1 MTTAIDPRGLG
12 ARRWWALGALNLA
25 VLAVGLD
32 GTVLS
37 VALPTLAGALHAS
50 ESDLQ
55 WFSSGYLLVLAAS
68 MLPVSVLGDRYGRK
82 KVLLCSLAL
91 FAVGSA
97 ACAAAPSS
105 SAFIAARALL
115 GFAGAGIIVMS
126 LAAIT
131 TLFSEAERP
140 RAIGIWAAVNFL
152 SFPIGPIL
160 GGWILTNYWWGWVFL
175 LNVPVALIALIVAFR
190 LLPEARAHERPALD
204 LVGVGA
210 SVVGLVALV
219 YGLIQA
225 GEHGWSSPGAVL
237 EMFGGVVVLALF
249 FAWERRLSQRPDR
262 QPLVDVA
269 LFRSRSYTWGVIL
282 AAVAIFAMLGVL
294 FTMPQYFQG
303 VLGTTA
309 MGSGLRLLSLV
320 GGLLLAALS
329 AARIARLAGA
339 KVTVAFGFAILA
351 AGLLIG
357 TATSVSSSGASIAA
371 WMAIVGVG
379 MGLALTTSM
388 SAALSELSEEQS
400 GIGSAVLQAINK
412 VPLGTAVLGS
422 VLSAAYLTRLHVSG
436 LPPSAASAV
445 RESIFGAVA
454 VAHKLHW
461 SALLASAR
469 MAFVHGMDLAL
480 LVAGC
485 TAVLGVVL
493 TALFLP
499 RTSASQVPVRAP
511 AAPLAGGRGGQQQ
524 ASA

>member
-1 MTTAIDPRGLG
+1 MTTAIDPRALG
-12 ARRWWALGALNLA
+12 TRRWWALGALNLS

-105 SAFIAARALL
+105 DAFIAARTLL

-126 LAAIT
+126 LAAIS

-160 GGWILTNYWWGWVFL
+160 GGWMLTNFWWGWVFL
-175 LNVPVALIALIVAFR
+175 LNVPVALVGLIFGFR
-190 LLPEARAHERPALD
+190 LLPEARARERPALD

-210 SVVGLVALV
+210 SIVGLVALV

-225 GEHGWSSPGAVL
+225 GEHGWSNAGAVL
-237 EMFGGVVVLALF
+237 EMSGGVVVLALF
-249 FAWERRLSQRPDR
+249 FAWEARLSRRPDR
-262 QPLVDVA
+262 QPLVDLV
-269 LFRSRSYTWGVIL
+269 LFRSRSFTWGVIL

-303 VLGTTA
+303 VLGTSA
-309 MGSGLRLLSLV
+309 MGSGLRLLSLI

-329 AARIARLAGA
+329 AARVARLAGA
-339 KVTVAFGFAILA
+339 KVTVALGFAILA
-351 AGLLIG
+351 TGLLIG
-357 TATSVSSSGASIAA
+357 TATGVSSSGAFIAA
-371 WMAIVGVG
+371 WMAIVGLG
-379 MGLALTTSM
+379 MGLAMTTSI

-400 GIGSAVLQAINK
+400 GVGSAVLQAINK
-412 VPLGTAVLGS
+412 VPFGTAVLGS
-422 VLSAAYLTRLHVSG
+422 VLSASYLTRLDVSG
-436 LPPSAASAV
+436 LRVSALSTV

-454 VAHKLHW
+454 VAHKLH
-461 SALLASAR
+461 SNALLASSR

-485 TAVLGVVL
+485 TAVLGV
-493 TALFLP
+493 ALAAVFLP
-499 RTSASQVPVRAP
+499 GTSGSQALGQLAADHPQAAVAASR
-511 AAPLAGGRGGQQQ
+511 
-524 ASA
+524 

>member
-1 MTTAIDPRGLG
+1 
-12 ARRWWALGALNLA
+12 
-25 VLAVGLD
+25 VGID

-68 MLPVSVLGDRYGRK
+68 MLPASVLGDRYGRK
-82 KVLLCSLAL
+82 KVLLCSLVL

-97 ACAAAPSS
+97 ACAAASS
-105 SAFIAARALL
+105 SDEFIAARVLV
-115 GFAGAGIIVMS
+115 GFAGAGIIVLS

-140 RAIGIWAAVNFL
+140 RAIGIWAAVNFVA
-152 SFPIGPIL
+152 FPIGPIL

-175 LNVPVALIALIVAFR
+175 LNVPVALIGLLAAFK
-190 LLPEARAHERPALD
+190 LLPEARAHDRPALD

-219 YGLIQA
+219 YGLIEA

-237 EMFGGVVVLALF
+237 EMVGGLAVLTLF
-249 FAWERRLSQRPDR
+249 FAWERRLGRRPGG
-262 QPLVDVA
+262 QPLVDLA

-282 AAVAIFAMLGVL
+282 AAVAIFAMIGVL

-309 MGSGLRLLSLV
+309 MGSGLRLLSLI
-320 GGLLLAALS
+320 GGLVLAAVS
-329 AARIARLAGA
+329 AARIAHLVGA
-339 KVTVAFGFAILA
+339 KVTVALGFAILA

-357 TATSVSSSGASIAA
+357 TATSVSSSGAFIAA
-371 WMAIVGVG
+371 WMAIVGAG
-379 MGLALTTSM
+379 MGLAMATST

-400 GIGSAVLQAINK
+400 GVGSAVLQAINK

-422 VLSAAYLTRLHVSG
+422 VLSSAYLTRLDLSG
-436 LPPSAASAV
+436 LPASAASAA

-454 VAHKLHW
+454 VAHKLH
-461 SALLASAR
+461 SSPLLASAR
-469 MAFVHGMDLAL
+469 AAFVHGMDLAL
-480 LVAGC
+480 LIAGC
-485 TAVLGVVL
+485 IAVLGVVL
-493 TALFLP
+493 AAVFLP
-499 RTSASQVPVRAP
+499 RASASQAP
-511 AAPLAGGRGGQQQ
+511 ERTLPRGAPGAIAAR
-524 ASA
+524 

>member
-1 MTTAIDPRGLG
+1 MSSAAVDPRGLG
-12 ARRWWALGALNLA
+12 LRRWWALGALNLA

-68 MLPVSVLGDRYGRK
+68 MLPASVLGDRYGRK

-91 FAVGSA
+91 FAAGSG
-97 ACAAAPSS
+97 ACAVASS
-105 SAFIAARALL
+105 SNEFIAARVLL

-131 TLFSEAERP
+131 TLFSEQERP

-152 SFPIGPIL
+152 ALPIGPIL
-160 GGWILTNYWWGWVFL
+160 GGWILTSYWWGWVFL
-175 LNVPVALIALIVAFR
+175 LNVPVALVGLIAAFR
-190 LLPEARAHERPALD
+190 LLPEARARERPKLD
-204 LVGVGA
+204 LVGVAA

-225 GEHGWSSPGAVL
+225 GEHGWSSPGAML
-237 EMFGGVVVLALF
+237 EMIAGVVVLALF
-249 FAWERRLSQRPDR
+249 LAWETRLSRALDG
-262 QPLVDVA
+262 QPLVDVV

-282 AAVAIFAMLGVL
+282 AAVAIFAMIGVL

-303 VLGTTA
+303 VLGTSA
-309 MGSGLRLLSLV
+309 MGSGVRLLSLI
-320 GGLLLAALS
+320 GGLLVAAMS
-329 AARIARLAGA
+329 ADRIAHLAGA
-339 KVTVAFGFAILA
+339 KVTVALGFAILA
-351 AGLLIG
+351 TGLLIG
-357 TATSVSSSGASIAA
+357 TATRVGSSGTFVAA

-379 MGLALTTSM
+379 MGLAMATSI

-400 GIGSAVLQAINK
+400 GVGSAVLQAINK

-422 VLSAAYLTRLHVSG
+422 VLGSAYLARLDVSALPASGASAA
-436 LPPSAASAV
+436 

-454 VAHKLHW
+454 VAHELH
-461 SALLASAR
+461 SSSLLASVRA
-469 MAFVHGMDLAL
+469 AFVHGMDLAL

-485 TAVLGVVL
+485 TAVVGL
-493 TALFLP
+493 ALAAVFLP
-499 RTSASQVPVRAP
+499 RKHASSGIERSTGTTSDEAIQLVSM
-511 AAPLAGGRGGQQQ
+511 
-524 ASA
+524 

>member
-1 MTTAIDPRGLG
+1 
-12 ARRWWALGALNLA
+12 
-25 VLAVGLD
+25 
-32 GTVLS
+32 
-37 VALPTLAGALHAS
+37 
-50 ESDLQ
+50 
-55 WFSSGYLLVLAAS
+55 
-68 MLPVSVLGDRYGRK
+68 
-82 KVLLCSLAL
+82 
-91 FAVGSA
+91 
-97 ACAAAPSS
+97 
-105 SAFIAARALL
+105 
-115 GFAGAGIIVMS
+115 
-126 LAAIT
+126 
-131 TLFSEAERP
+131 
-140 RAIGIWAAVNFL
+140 
-152 SFPIGPIL
+152 
-160 GGWILTNYWWGWVFL
+160 
-175 LNVPVALIALIVAFR
+175 
-190 LLPEARAHERPALD
+190 
-204 LVGVGA
+204 
-210 SVVGLVALV
+210 
-219 YGLIQA
+219 
-225 GEHGWSSPGAVL
+225 
-237 EMFGGVVVLALF
+237 
-249 FAWERRLSQRPDR
+249 
-262 QPLVDVA
+262 
-269 LFRSRSYTWGVIL
+269 
-282 AAVAIFAMLGVL
+282 
-294 FTMPQYFQG
+294 MPQYFQG

-329 AARIARLAGA
+329 TARIARLAGA

>member
-1 MTTAIDPRGLG
+1 MSSAAVDPRGLG
-12 ARRWWALGALNLA
+12 LRRWWALGALNLA

-68 MLPVSVLGDRYGRK
+68 MLPASVLGDRYGRK
-82 KVLLCSLAL
+82 KVLLYSLAL

-97 ACAAAPSS
+97 ACAAASS
-105 SAFIAARALL
+105 SDEFIAARVLL

-131 TLFSEAERP
+131 TLFSEQERP

-152 SFPIGPIL
+152 ALPIGPIL

-175 LNVPVALIALIVAFR
+175 LNVPVALVGLLAAFR
-190 LLPEARAHERPALD
+190 LLPEARAHERPRLD
-204 LVGVGA
+204 LIGVGA

-225 GEHGWSSPGAVL
+225 GEHGWSSRAALL
-237 EMFGGVVVLALF
+237 EMVTGVAVLALF
-249 FAWERRLSQRPDR
+249 LAWETRLSQRSDG
-262 QPLVDVA
+262 QPLVDVV

-282 AAVAIFAMLGVL
+282 AAVAIFAMIGVL

-303 VLGTTA
+303 VLGTSA
-309 MGSGLRLLSLV
+309 MGSGVRLLSLI
-320 GGLLLAALS
+320 GGLLLAAVS
-329 AARIARLAGA
+329 AAPIAHLVGA
-339 KVTVAFGFAILA
+339 KVTVAVGFAILA
-351 AGLLIG
+351 TGLLIG
-357 TATSVSSSGASIAA
+357 TATSVGSSGTFIAA

-379 MGLALTTSM
+379 MGLAMATSI
-388 SAALSELSEEQS
+388 SAALAELSEQQS
-400 GIGSAVLQAINK
+400 GVGSAVLQAINK

-422 VLSAAYLTRLHVSG
+422 VLSSAYLTRLDVSA
-436 LPPSAASAV
+436 LPPSAASAA
-445 RESIFGAVA
+445 RESIFGAVV
-454 VAHKLHW
+454 VARELH
-461 SALLASAR
+461 SSVLLASSR

-493 TALFLP
+493 AVVFLP
-499 RTSASQVPVRAP
+499 RTSAEAESSVVASSET
-511 AAPLAGGRGGQQQ
+511 ATPLV
-524 ASA
+524 SL